1 MPTIEISSV
10 ILLDPDGRLLLVRK
24 RGTTS
29 FIQPGGKPE
38 AGEQPLDAAVRE
50 VAEELGLRLAPQ
62 RLAFIGR
69 YDEQAAN
76 EPDHRVAAHA
86 FTARLSA
93 AEAAAAQHAA
103 EIEEARWV
111 TISEAEKLTL
121 APLTR
126 HHFLPLV
133 AAGLAR

>member
-1 MPTIEISSV
+1 MPTIQISAV

-38 AGEQPLDAAVRE
+38 PGEEPLAAAVRE
-50 VAEELGLRLAPQ
+50 VAEELGLWLAPE
-62 RLAFIGR
+62 RLRFVGR
-69 YDEQAAN
+69 FDEQAAN
-76 EPDHRVAAHA
+76 EPDHQVAAHA
-86 FTARLSA
+86 FTALLTIE
-93 AEAAAAQHAA
+93 EAAAARHAA

-111 TISEAEKLTL
+111 SISEAEELPL

-133 AAGLAR
+133 ATGFAH

>member
-1 MPTIEISSV
+1 MPTIQISAV
-10 ILLDPDGRLLLVRK
+10 ILLDPDRRLLLVRK

-38 AGEQPLDAAVRE
+38 PGEQPLEAAVRE
-50 VAEELGLRLAPQ
+50 VSEELGLHLSPERL
-62 RLAFIGR
+62 RFVGR
-69 YDEQAAN
+69 FDEQAAN

-86 FTARLSA
+86 FSALLTAEEATSA
-93 AEAAAAQHAA
+93 RHAA

-111 TISEAEKLTL
+111 TISEAEELPL

-133 AAGLAR
+133 TSGITH